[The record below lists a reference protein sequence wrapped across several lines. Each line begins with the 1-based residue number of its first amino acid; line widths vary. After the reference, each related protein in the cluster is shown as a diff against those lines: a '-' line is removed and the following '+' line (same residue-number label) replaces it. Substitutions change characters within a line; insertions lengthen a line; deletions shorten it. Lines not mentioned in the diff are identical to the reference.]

1 MRYNHLSTRNSEMP
15 SIAFH
20 SYCLKMLLRRETGDK
35 KHARTQVRIVG
46 IKELC
51 YSTLIVMRSTGQS
64 QCKTQTS
71 ASMLSE
77 RVLGTPL
84 RMQNA
89 WGNYELRF
97 EVMSAVDA
105 AWRLFAPDRF
115 NGALVREWRV
125 SRQPMAVCLSQP
137 SSRNCGCSW
146 VPLPECQAARRCS
159 LEVIKGAG
167 ETTIKHKEAIAHK

>member
-1 MRYNHLSTRNSEMP
+1 MP

-20 SYCLKMLLRRETGDK
+20 RYYLKMLLRRGTGDK
-35 KHARTQVRIVG
+35 KHAHTRVRIVG

-51 YSTLIVMRSTGQS
+51 YSILIVMRSTGQS
-64 QCKTQTS
+64 QCKAQTS

-77 RVLGTPL
+77 RILGTPL

-105 AWRLFAPDRF
+105 ARRLFAPDRF
-115 NGALVREWRV
+115 NGALVRGWCV
-125 SRQPMAVCLSQP
+125 SQGPMAVCLSQP
-137 SSRNCGCSW
+137 GLETAGVLGCLFRSAR
-146 VPLPECQAARRCS
+146 LQGDAAW
-159 LEVIKGAG
+159 K
-167 ETTIKHKEAIAHK
+167 